1 MSAIG
6 FKTDD
11 FPPQISDTY
20 GPQQMG
26 YILRVCVCAHACAE
40 PAKTKTPMDQGTQ
53 NAANISHKGAEWG
66 TNVEHNELP
75 HVFRAL
81 SEFFSL
87 ILISV
92 LLINSSKFQQQ
103 QCSREN

>member
-1 MSAIG
+1 MAARTCGMSAIG

-26 YILRVCVCAHACAE
+26 YTLRACVCAHVCAE

-53 NAANISHKGAEWG
+53 NAANISHKGAESNPQAQSSG
-66 TNVEHNELP
+66 
-75 HVFRAL
+75 AL
-81 SEFFSL
+81 MWNTMSYRMSSERCQ
-87 ILISV
+87 
-92 LLINSSKFQQQ
+92 NSFL
-103 QCSREN
+103 